1 MLKVQKNGRIR
12 TINESQLSDHKQMG
26 WSVVEDVIV
35 KVEPTKTKKT
45 KTKTKPSIDVKEE
58 FEKELEKEL
67 DEALNDAIDENTPE
81 ENE

>member
-12 TINESQLSDHKQMG
+12 TINESQLNDHKQMG
-26 WSVVEDVIV
+26 WSIVEDVIV
-35 KVEPTKTKKT
+35 KVEPKKIKKT
-45 KTKTKPSIDVKEE
+45 KTTTKPSIDVKEE
-58 FEKELEKEL
+58 FEKEL

>member
-35 KVEPTKTKKT
+35 KVEPKKIKKT
-45 KTKTKPSIDVKEE
+45 KTTTKPSIDVKEKYNE
-58 FEKELEKEL
+58 ELEQ
-67 DEALNDAIDENTPE
+67 ALNDAIDENTPE